1 MTENELMTAA
11 DIHAFGV
18 EIVCKQL
25 QEAEWIIESADVFAD
40 PLTEPQIV
48 AHKDGKVDVSRLD
61 PRTGQIA
68 AVEMQIMD
76 DGSLHISYR
85 YK

>member
-1 MTENELMTAA
+1 M
-11 DIHAFGV
+11 
-18 EIVCKQL
+18 K
-25 QEAEWIIESADVFAD
+25 
-40 PLTEPQIV
+40 IV